1 MQLVQTCRYSFTL
14 RAALQYLNISLNSKC
29 LRYLAEEGNIII
41 DAQMFGVFFKPNFL
55 HLQVLLLTFLINEL

>member
-1 MQLVQTCRYSFTL
+1 MQLVQSHRYSFTL

-41 DAQMFGVFFKPNFL
+41 DAQMFGVFFKPNSFASASF
-55 HLQVLLLTFLINEL
+55 TPYFPNK